1 MAALL
6 QRWLIWTHRYV
17 GIPLSV
23 LFVLWFVSGIVMM
36 YTGGMPELSPAARLE
51 RRADVD
57 VSRVRLTPA
66 AAAERGGVRQPPAQA
81 TLLSV
86 LGRPAY
92 RFDGLTVFADTGERL
107 PPLGPDAAREAA
119 RRFTGAPL
127 SAIAHE
133 RLVVTADQWML
144 IAQQFL
150 PAHKLRVSDGAGTEI
165 YVAQQTADV
174 AMVTTRRSRAVAW
187 LGAIPHWFYL
197 PALRNDRPLWEAV
210 IVWTSAV
217 GCLVA
222 ITGLLLGVT
231 QFRWRRAHRGQRRV
245 PYAGWLRWH
254 YLSGVVFGLVTLTW
268 VFSGMLS
275 VQPFAWMTV
284 EDLHV
289 PAGALNGG
297 PLELADFPPIDRAAW
312 DRATS
317 GRAVKE
323 VALLRIDGEP
333 HYEVRSGRVPG
344 GLAGGNGH
352 ECLVRGL
359 AGGNGHQRLVL
370 DARTLAP
377 RSASLDADV
386 LVGRLR
392 TGLPAVPVAGATLIE
407 SYDGYY
413 YGRGPDRPPL
423 PVVRIRLADPLE
435 TWLYVDPAVGR
446 LVLNVHRYSRLE
458 RWLFNGLHSL
468 DFTFWYERRPL
479 WDAGVLVLMAGG
491 LASAG
496 IGLWLG
502 IARVRPAIS
511 RRPRLP
517 APPNR
522 DRRPTGA
529 PESRAD

>member
-1 MAALL
+1 MEPAKRMAIPL
-6 QRWLIWTHRYV
+6 RRSLIWTHRYV
-17 GIPLSV
+17 GIPLSA
-23 LFVLWFVSGIVMM
+23 LFVIWFGSGVVMM
-36 YTGGMPELSPAARLE
+36 YTGGMPELSPTVRTE

-57 VSRVRLTPA
+57 LSRVRLTPA
-66 AAAERGGVRQPPAQA
+66 AAAERGGIRRPPAQA
-81 TLLSV
+81 KLLSV

-92 RFDGLTVFADTGERL
+92 RFDGVTVFADTGERL

-133 RLVVTADQWML
+133 RLVEKPDQWML

-150 PAHKLRVSDGAGTEI
+150 PAHKLRVADGAGTEL
-165 YVAQQTADV
+165 YVAQRTADV
-174 AMVTTRRSRAVAW
+174 AMVTTRRSRAIAW

-222 ITGLLLGVT
+222 VTGLLLGVT
-231 QFRWRRAHRGQRRV
+231 QFRWRRAHRAQRRV

-254 YLSGVVFGLVTLTW
+254 YFSGVVFGLATLTW

-275 VQPFAWMTV
+275 VQPFAWMTIRG
-284 EDLHV
+284 LQV
-289 PAGALNGG
+289 PSGALSGG
-297 PLELADFPPIDRAAW
+297 ALELAGFPAIDRAAW

-323 VALLRIDGEP
+323 VTLLRIDGEP
-333 HYEVRSGRVPG
+333 HYEVRPGRVSGTSAGRSRPG
-344 GLAGGNGH
+344 
-352 ECLVRGL
+352 
-359 AGGNGHQRLVL
+359 RLVI
-370 DARTLAP
+370 DANTLMP
-377 RSASLDADV
+377 RRAASDADA
-386 LVGRLR
+386 LAGRLR
-392 TGLPAVPVAGATLIE
+392 AALPAVPVVGATLME

-413 YGRGPDRPPL
+413 YGRGSNPPPL
-423 PVVRIRLADPLE
+423 PVVRIRFADPLQ
-435 TWLYVDPAVGR
+435 TWIYVDPAVNR
-446 LVLNVHRYSRLE
+446 IVRTVHRYSRLE

-468 DFTFWYERRPL
+468 DFNFWYDRRPL
-479 WDAGVLVLMAGG
+479 WDVGVLVLMAGG

-502 IARVRPAIS
+502 LARVLRAVAPAG
-511 RRPRLP
+511 RRRSLGQK
-517 APPNR
+517 A
-522 DRRPTGA
+522 
-529 PESRAD
+529 

>member
-6 QRWLIWTHRYV
+6 RRWLIWTHRYV
-17 GIPLSV
+17 GIPLSA

-57 VSRVRLTPA
+57 VSRVRLTSA
-66 AAAERGGVRQPPAQA
+66 AAAERGGVSQPPAEA

-92 RFDGLTVFADTGERL
+92 RFDGVTVFADTGERL

-127 SAIAHE
+127 SAITHE
-133 RLVVTADQWML
+133 RLVVTPDQWML

-165 YVAQQTADV
+165 YVAQETADV

-231 QFRWRRAHRGQRRV
+231 QLRWRRAHRGQRRV

-284 EDLHV
+284 EDLRV
-289 PAGALNGG
+289 PPGALSGG

-317 GRAVKE
+317 GRAVRE

-352 ECLVRGL
+352 E
-359 AGGNGHQRLVL
+359 RLVV
-370 DARTLAP
+370 DAGTLAP
-377 RSASLDADV
+377 RSAPPDADV

-392 TGLPAVPVAGATLIE
+392 TALPAIPVAGATLIE

-413 YGRGPDRPPL
+413 YGPRPRPPAAAGRAHPARRPAGDL
-423 PVVRIRLADPLE
+423 DLRRPRRQPDHADRAPLQPPRALAVQRPAQPRLHLLVRTPA
-435 TWLYVDPAVGR
+435 AVGR
-446 LVLNVHRYSRLE
+446 
-458 RWLFNGLHSL
+458 
-468 DFTFWYERRPL
+468 
-479 WDAGVLVLMAGG
+479 
-491 LASAG
+491 
-496 IGLWLG
+496 
-502 IARVRPAIS
+502 
-511 RRPRLP
+511 RRPRPHGRRARVGRHRPLARHRAGP
-517 APPNR
+517 PRDQPRSAPPR
-522 DRRPTGA
+522 SAQSRQASRRCT
-529 PESRAD
+529 RK

>member
-6 QRWLIWTHRYV
+6 RRWLIWTHRYV
-17 GIPLSV
+17 GIPLSA

-66 AAAERGGVRQPPAQA
+66 AAAERGGISQPPTEA

-92 RFDGLTVFADTGERL
+92 RFDGVTVFADAGERL
-107 PPLGPDAAREAA
+107 PPLGPDTAREAA

-133 RLVVTADQWML
+133 RLVVTPDQWML

-165 YVAQQTADV
+165 YVAQRTADV

-284 EDLHV
+284 EDLRV
-289 PAGALNGG
+289 PSGALNGG

-333 HYEVRSGRVPG
+333 HYEVRPGRVPR

-352 ECLVRGL
+352 E
-359 AGGNGHQRLVL
+359 RLVV

-377 RSASLDADV
+377 RSAPLDADV

-392 TGLPAVPVAGATLIE
+392 TALPATPVAGASLIE

-435 TWLYVDPAVGR
+435 TWIYVDPAVGR

-479 WDAGVLVLMAGG
+479 WDIGVLALMAGG

-511 RRPRLP
+511 RRPRFP
-517 APPNR
+517 VPPNR
-522 DRRPTGA
+522 NRRPSSA
-529 PESRAD
+529 PGSRAD